1 MLIFEEIYQTNV
13 EPQKAV
19 YGPPCVGE
27 LEGLTSP
34 GSGNLLVAKHHDPE
48 QSAKPPGRWT

>member
-19 YGPPCVGE
+19 YDPPCVGE